1 MPSFR
6 RLVSR
11 LAGWRLPCASNGNK
25 RIDFSHKQVKL
36 VSVKDGG
43 RGGGQCME
51 YFTLQNT
58 IDLSLL
64 ILSSILSAFYEFY
77 RYRYLTVQCDY
88 GAAAAAAAASDEQMQ
103 NALSVSDYKTHQHR
117 SSFYHWKSLERRL

>member
-1 MPSFR
+1 M
-6 RLVSR
+6 
-11 LAGWRLPCASNGNK
+11 PCASNGNK
-25 RIDFSHKQVKL
+25 RIDFSYKQVKL

-43 RGGGQCME
+43 RGRHCME

-77 RYRYLTVQCDY
+77 RHRYLTVQCDY
-88 GAAAAAAAASDEQMQ
+88 GAAAVAAASDEQMQ
-103 NALSVSDYKTHQHR
+103 NALSVSGYKTHQHR
-117 SSFYHWKSLERRL
+117 SSFYH